1 MTNPALT
8 PKRIKAATSHL
19 PARSKSTYFTQGE
32 REAAETILALL
43 AERNALLKVAEAAS
57 ELMLRSGFVTTSDVK
72 PIHPD
77 DPGAVDVWYSAENAT
92 REALDA
98 WKLTR
103 TRAG

>member
-1 MTNPALT
+1 MSDNKTLT
-8 PKRIKAATSHL
+8 PEAIERLHAALQLTHIN
-19 PARSKSTYFTQGE
+19 E
-32 REAAETILALL
+32 EECETILALL
-43 AERNALLKVAEAAS
+43 AERDALLKVAEAAS

-98 WKLTR
+98 WKSTR
-103 TRAG
+103 TRAE